1 MANHESAIKRHKQSE
16 KKKFRNRSVKS
27 AVRTAAK
34 KVKEAAAANKKDE
47 ATALLKNAI
56 SLLDGAVTKGVLH
69 RNNSSRRISRLT
81 STVNS
86 ASSK

>member
-16 KKKFRNRSVKS
+16 KKKLRNRSVKS

-34 KVKEAAAANKKDE
+34 KVKEAAAANRKDD

-69 RNNSSRRISRLT
+69 RNNASRRISRLT
-81 STVNS
+81 GTVNS